1 MTTYISAE
9 TGQKLTRMV
18 FICFGV
24 MILLWAY
31 VLWQSYEGRV
41 DLVGNSRTACER
53 NKLDRQANASGW
65 RIAEG
70 ARRAD
75 GQIEVANEYAKIA
88 TGLEERSKIDCT
100 KAFPK
105 ASLIP

>member
-1 MTTYISAE
+1 MTTYISAK

-41 DLVGNSRTACER
+41 DLVSNSRTACER
-53 NKLDRQANASGW
+53 NKLDRKANASGW

-75 GQIEVANEYAKIA
+75 GQIRVANEYAKIA
-88 TGLEERSKIDCT
+88 TGLEERSRINCQE
-100 KAFPK
+100 AFPK